1 MIYLYET
8 FFYCCFIWFVSFS
21 SIYSMWYLKFCI
33 HKVSFN
39 LCVVCLF
46 WVLWFFFSRCVVCV
60 FLSSSPFVGGFFLQ
74 ILLCFVYLYDFIDT
88 LYLSH
93 HQFSFFARSIVL
105 TYSLNRR
112 KLMTNN
118 NNYHKNYNNKNCKR
132 YTKLYWLVDGKSDSM

>member
-1 MIYLYET
+1 MKL
-8 FFYCCFIWFVSFS
+8 FFIVVLFDLFRLVQFIRCDIWNFAFTKFRSICVSFACS
-21 SIYSMWYLKFCI
+21 ESCDFFFLD
-33 HKVSFN
+33 V
-39 LCVVCLF
+39 LCV
-46 WVLWFFFSRCVVCV
+46 FFFLLL
-60 FLSSSPFVGGFFLQ
+60 LSLGGFFLQ